1 MLSFS
6 RAIPPIVPGRRV
18 SSWVSEWCRPAEMSW
33 VGSAVGAAMEAEP
46 RGEADELAEGP
57 ADFSADAEGAVV
69 RAEGGVAVAL
79 PQAATRVAARAA
91 PSNVRIVALE
101 RRIIRLPRSSEMP
114 RPLGIAAA

>member
-18 SSWVSEWCRPAEMSW
+18 SSWASEWCRPAEMSW

-57 ADFSADAEGAVV
+57 ADAEGAVV
-69 RAEGGVAVAL
+69 RAEGGVAVAVAL
-79 PQAATRVAARAA
+79 PQAATRVVARAA